1 MTIIVADGHNATPLG
16 KVHNVPVK
24 FGGVTIAITMIVVET
39 DSYDVVLGNDF
50 LKQVNAIVD
59 FNAEKM
65 RIKYRGRRFEVPLN
79 INKGVRP
86 AMKQESDSENEEV
99 HVAQVEKDSTLGYI
113 TDNEENEWETYGYRM
128 LTKKERNTL
137 VNRN

>member
-24 FGGVTIAITMIVVET
+24 FGGVTIAVTMIIVKT

-50 LKQVNAIVD
+50 LKQANAIVD

-65 RIKYRGRRFEVPLN
+65 RIKYWGRRFEVSLN
-79 INKGVRP
+79 INNGERP
-86 AMKQESDSENEEV
+86 AMKQEGDSEDEE
-99 HVAQVEKDSTLGYI
+99 G
-113 TDNEENEWETYGYRM
+113 
-128 LTKKERNTL
+128 
-137 VNRN
+137 